1 MPTVRLLGGLR
12 DCTGEESVESEARV
26 VREVLEEVSAR
37 GGRATAT
44 LLYDADGIAPSQDLR
59 ILVNGRSVAFLAGL
73 DTKLAPGDTVT
84 LHLAGARGYPGG

>member
-1 MPTVRLLGGLR
+1 MAAIHLLGGLR
-12 DCTGEESVESEARV
+12 DCMGEPSLECEARV

-37 GGRATAT
+37 GGRAIAT
-44 LLYDADGIAPSQDLR
+44 LLYDADGSAPNRDLR

-73 DTKLAPGDTVT
+73 DTKLEAGDTVT